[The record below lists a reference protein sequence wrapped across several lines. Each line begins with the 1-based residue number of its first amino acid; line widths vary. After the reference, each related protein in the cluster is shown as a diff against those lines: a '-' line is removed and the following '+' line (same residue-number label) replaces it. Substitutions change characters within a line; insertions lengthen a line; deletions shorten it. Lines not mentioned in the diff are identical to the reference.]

1 MKNNQG
7 AVTMDIMPIKNIDD
21 WEMRLKR
28 QDACWNCEILD
39 RPVVCMAVCEP
50 GYQQPEPKQTHA
62 NMAEYWL
69 DAEYQAERRLA
80 GIKAT
85 KYYGDALPFTFPN
98 VGPDFFAACFG
109 GSILFE
115 EKTTSYIVPF
125 VKDYAELD
133 SMRFNYQSECFKNME
148 KLYDALIAIN
158 DGDCYIGW
166 PDIHP
171 GGDCLAGLRG
181 SEVLCMDL
189 YDYPDQ
195 VKKNVKMVTAEL
207 KKLLDFYSKKLGAYK
222 YAVTGWP
229 GIVSSKRWAVPSC
242 DFAYMISTDDFREFF
257 LEGIREECSFTEAS
271 IFHLDGKGSLKHLDA
286 LLEIDKLNTI
296 QWIYG
301 AGHGRASD
309 WIPVYRKVQ
318 AAGKGVQINI
328 GHDELDTIM
337 QNLHPEGVFLNVG
350 GIDDEEAANA
360 VISKI
365 SKWR

>member
-1 MKNNQG
+1 
-7 AVTMDIMPIKNIDD
+7 MDIMPIKNIDD

-39 RPVVCMAVCEP
+39 RPVVCMTVWNSS
-50 GYQQPEPKQTHA
+50 YQQPDMELTHA
-62 NMAEYWL
+62 NMKKYWL

-85 KYYGDALPFTFPN
+85 KYYGDALPFTYPN
-98 VGPDFFAACFG
+98 LGPDFFAACFG
-109 GSILFE
+109 GNLLFE
-115 EKTTSYIVPF
+115 EKTTSYIEPF
-125 VKDYAELD
+125 VKDYAGLD
-133 SMRFNYQSECFKNME
+133 FLRFNYQSESFKNME
-148 KLYDALIAIN
+148 NLYDALIAMN

-181 SEVLCMDL
+181 SEALCMDM

-207 KKLLDFYSKKLGAYK
+207 KKLLDFYFKKFGAYK

-242 DFAYMISTDDFREFF
+242 DFAYLISTDDFKEFF
-257 LEGIREECSFTEAS
+257 LEGIREECSFTDANV
-271 IFHLDGKGSLKHLDA
+271 FHLDGKGSLKHLDV
-286 LLEIDKLNTI
+286 LLEIEKLNTI
-296 QWIYG
+296 QWVYG
-301 AGHGRASD
+301 VGQGRTSD

-318 AAGKGVQINI
+318 AAGKGVQIEI
-328 GHDELDTIM
+328 GLDELDAIM
-337 QNLHPEGVFLNVG
+337 QNLRPEGVFLNVG
-350 GIDDEEAANA
+350 GVDDEETANA
-360 VISKI
+360 VISRV
-365 SKWR
+365 SQWR

>member
-1 MKNNQG
+1 
-7 AVTMDIMPIKNIDD
+7 MDIMPIRNIED

-39 RPVVCMAVCEP
+39 RPVVCMSSCEP
-50 GYQQPEPKQTHA
+50 GYRQPEPKYEHMTA
-62 NMAEYWL
+62 KDYWM

-80 GIKAT
+80 GIRAT
-85 KYYGDALPFTFPN
+85 RYFGDALPFTYPN
-98 VGPDFFAACFG
+98 LGPDFFAACFG
-109 GSILFE
+109 GNLVFE
-115 EKTTSYIVPF
+115 EKSTSYIVPF

-133 SMRFNYQSECFKNME
+133 SLRFDYQSECFKNME
-148 KLYDALIAIN
+148 RMYDALIGMN

-195 VKKNVKMVTAEL
+195 VKKNVRMVTAEL
-207 KKLLDFYSKKLGAYK
+207 KKLLDFYFKKLGAHK

-229 GIVSSKRWAVPSC
+229 GIVSSKRWSVPSC
-242 DFAYMISTDDFREFF
+242 DFAYMISVDNFNEFF
-257 LEGIREECSFTEAS
+257 LEGIREECSFTDAN

-286 LLEIDKLNTI
+286 LLEIEKLNTV
-296 QWIYG
+296 QWVYG
-301 AGHGRASD
+301 AGQGRASD
-309 WIPVYRKVQ
+309 WIPVYQKVQ

-328 GHDELDTIM
+328 DLDELDTIM
-337 QNLHPEGVFLNVG
+337 QNLRPAGVFLYVRG
-350 GIDDEEAANA
+350 VDDEETANN
-360 VISKI
+360 VISRV
-365 SKWR
+365 SKWK